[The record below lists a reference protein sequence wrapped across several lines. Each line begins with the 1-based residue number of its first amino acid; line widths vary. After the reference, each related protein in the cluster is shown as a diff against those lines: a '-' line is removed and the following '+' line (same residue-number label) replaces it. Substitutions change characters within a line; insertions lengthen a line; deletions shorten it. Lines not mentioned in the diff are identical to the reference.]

1 MDQVPEDI
9 RENMTAIKETSAHLN
24 QLINDLL
31 EIARSES
38 GTVSIAVSPHPF
50 PPILERV
57 TEGVSSL
64 LQEKS
69 LTLQVDVAPLLAVL
83 CDETKLREVLL
94 NLVSNAIKYN
104 REGGVITI
112 KAYLNEARSKMICEV
127 KDTGFGIPKDR
138 QDRIFQKFFRASTPG
153 TEGVIGTG
161 LGLFLTRMLVE
172 KMGGKISFSSVEQE
186 GTTFTFTLPVAP
198 A

>member
-1 MDQVPEDI
+1 
-9 RENMTAIKETSAHLN
+9 MTAVKETSAHLN

-38 GTVSIAVSPHPF
+38 GAITIAVSPHPF
-50 PPILERV
+50 LPILDRV
-57 TEGVSSL
+57 TQSVVAL
-64 LQEKS
+64 LQEKNLKLETYS
-69 LTLQVDVAPLLAVL
+69 TQLPPIL

-104 REGGVITI
+104 REGGTITI
-112 KAYLNEARSKMICEV
+112 NVFLNEARSQMICEV
-127 KDTGFGIPKDR
+127 KDTGFGIPKDQ

-172 KMGGKISFSSVEQE
+172 KMGGSISFTSVEGE
-186 GTTFTFTLPVAP
+186 GTTFSFSLPTA
-198 A
+198 AER